1 MANRLDYDLADAT
14 PRIWLGAAID
24 ARIVFI
30 QISVV
35 GTTEQYPHREGSYV
49 DGCSGNNASG
59 AVIWIISIMAIVSR
73 MPIVLMIRM
82 PVINLFSD
90 RRRLDDSR
98 VHNGDRPGGGIA
110 YQSRCEESDA

>member
-1 MANRLDYDLADAT
+1 MANRLDCAPADAK
-14 PRIWLGAAID
+14 PRIWLGAATD

-30 QISVV
+30 RISVV
-35 GTTEQYPHREGSYV
+35 GTTKQYPHREGCYV
-49 DGCSGNNASG
+49 EGCSGNNASG
-59 AVIWIISIMAIVSR
+59 TVIWIISIMAIVSR

-98 VHNGDRPGGGIA
+98 VHYGDRPRGGIA
-110 YQSRCEESDA
+110 YESRCEESDA

>member
-14 PRIWLGAAID
+14 PRNWLGAATD

-49 DGCSGNNASG
+49 DGCSGNDASG
-59 AVIWIISIMAIVSR
+59 AVIGIISIMAIVSK

-82 PVINLFSD
+82 PVISLFSD

-98 VHNGDRPGGGIA
+98 VHYGDRPRGGITSE
-110 YQSRCEESDA
+110 SRCEESDA